1 MKHMLVKKLI
11 VNSVIFKLIPL
22 IKLRCKETV
31 KKLPKV
37 IPPKKG
43 KQKPFQ
49 RRKRVDL
56 DENQQ

>member
-1 MKHMLVKKLI
+1 
-11 VNSVIFKLIPL
+11 VIFKLIPL